1 MRETICGLVL
11 VALCGC
17 GTMPSGGD
25 GGSEGGG
32 PIDRSGPGGF
42 FLGTFTGDVRV
53 LDGPTPD
60 GACGGPSELNAL
72 AQVSITRRDGARL
85 AIQWRVTGPA
95 GDAARARV
103 ADCTLGATG
112 DRQDTARVDTPVTCT
127 VDGTPVAFARA
138 EMSGGLDTLYLTMHG
153 ESVCVDFAGH
163 TR

>member
-1 MRETICGLVL
+1 MRPPGCSAYRRRRDDGRLWSVPTKWEARYLRFLAGPRPNSINRIPSPETLARMRQALAMYRVVG
-11 VALCGC
+11 VANNV
-17 GTMPSGGD
+17 
-25 GGSEGGG
+25 E
-32 PIDRSGPGGF
+32 
-42 FLGTFTGDVRV
+42 FLSRAFERLTEVVESSRV
-53 LDGPTPD
+53 L
-60 GACGGPSELNAL
+60 L
-72 AQVSITRRDGARL
+72 
-85 AIQWRVTGPA
+85 
-95 GDAARARV
+95 DAARARV